1 MTKTVTDGN
10 GTTHFLEVFNGKSV
24 IGTAMAFLPSGITMA
39 ESVPIVVYYHGH
51 NSQNSIES

>member
-24 IGTAMAFLPSGITMA
+24 IGTAMVFAPAAVSIVEAVPMA
-39 ESVPIVVYYHGH
+39 VYYHGH
-51 NSQNSIES
+51 NSQSSVES